1 MPLKPAGSP
10 PYPLWETATDYLEDR
25 KEEGKGVRVRKEEE
39 EWGQRKEEEKEE
51 SEEKEEKEE
60 EEDTGRAHKISPRVI
75 TAVCHSL
82 TCC

>member
-39 EWGQRKEEEKEE
+39 E
-51 SEEKEEKEE
+51 
-60 EEDTGRAHKISPRVI
+60 
-75 TAVCHSL
+75 
-82 TCC
+82 